1 MIQKYKHMNSSFL
14 VSTNDIKDKFLCAKI
29 NYALNEAFKGFIK
42 TKDENPALSFI
53 FTDHFWFH
61 ITPGVVEV

>member
-1 MIQKYKHMNSSFL
+1 MIQQYKHMNSSFL
-14 VSTNDIKDKFLCAKI
+14 VSTSEIKDKSLCSKI

-53 FTDHFWFH
+53 FTDHLSSF
-61 ITPGVVEV
+61 ITEKDFY